1 MRHLSIR
8 WKLTL
13 WYGLILTLLLGA
25 FSGTVYW
32 TMRHHLLQRID
43 RGLTEELADVRY
55 EIERANDAAGLSVWL
70 ERRFARHEGFD
81 FQITRDDGTR
91 FFVND
96 RMADKSLPVSKHDTD
111 QPVFDTV
118 PLGHSDRWRVVS
130 VNVRGPNGPLTV
142 QVARSMAPFEH
153 ESQELLWA
161 FLFAGPLTVFATLA
175 GGYFLARR
183 TLAPVQRMTDTARQ
197 ISGEQLDR
205 RVEVTNRDDELGQLA
220 ATVNDML
227 ERLERSFA
235 EMRRFTAD
243 AAHELRT
250 PLAVIRNE
258 AEVALRQPRSGEEY
272 GRALENVLEETIRLS
287 RMADELLF
295 LCRQDAG
302 LNPQASEPVELGSLL
317 EEVVGN
323 MRLVAQEKGV
333 SLTLDA
339 EAGGTAF
346 GDGRQFRRVFYNLI
360 DNAVKYTP
368 AGGQVRVGCR
378 QEGGDVVVTVVDTGV
393 GITEEHLPRIFDRFY
408 RVDPSRTGDAAGAG
422 LGLAICKSAVQ
433 AAGGSITV
441 TSRVSEGTTFAVW
454 LRSRREEPG
463 SERKRVGNFEGGG
476 NQRL

>member
-1 MRHLSIR
+1 MRHLGIR

-13 WYGLILTLLLGA
+13 WYGLILALLLGA
-25 FSGTVYW
+25 FGTTVYW

-43 RGLTEELADVRY
+43 RGLIEELADVRY
-55 EIERANDAAGLSVWL
+55 EIERATDAPGLSVWL

-81 FQITRDDGTR
+81 FQITCGDGAR
-91 FFVND
+91 FFVSE
-96 RMADKSLPVSKHDTD
+96 RMAGNGLPVPGRDAD
-111 QPVFDTV
+111 QTEFETV
-118 PLGHSDRWRVVS
+118 ALGQAGRWRVVS
-130 VNVRGPNGPLTV
+130 VNVRGPDGPLTV
-142 QVARSMAPFEH
+142 QVARSMAPFEQ

-161 FLFAGPLTVFATLA
+161 FLFAGPLTVVATLA
-175 GGYFLARR
+175 GGHFLARR

-205 RVEVTNRDDELGQLA
+205 RVAIANRDDELGQLA

-227 ERLERSFA
+227 DRLERSFS

-258 AEVALRQPRSGEEY
+258 AEVALRSPRSSDEY
-272 GRALENVLEETIRLS
+272 GRTLESVLEETIRLS

-302 LNPQASEPVELGSLL
+302 LNPRASEPVALGPLL

-333 SLTLDA
+333 TLTLDT
-339 EAGGTAF
+339 EDTATVS

-368 AGGQVRVGCR
+368 AGGHVTVRCR
-378 QEGGDVVVTVVDTGV
+378 RDGGEIVVTVEDTGI
-393 GITEEHLPRIFDRFY
+393 GIAAEHLPRIFDRFY
-408 RVDPSRTGDAAGAG
+408 RADASRADTGGAG
-422 LGLAICKSAVQ
+422 LGLSICQSAVW
-433 AAGGSITV
+433 AAGGTITAA
-441 TSRVSEGTTFAVW
+441 SAEGHGSTFTVRLPAVAA
-454 LRSRREEPG
+454 R
-463 SERKRVGNFEGGG
+463 
-476 NQRL
+476 